1 MSTVTLLP
9 VLPTA
14 SDAPATATSPPIVQ
28 FFHLALGIFSAT
40 SSAVS
45 VFLSSAWSLIT
56 TVLSPIGY
64 LLSLASSPL
73 LYLLSPV
80 IVLCNALFVVF
91 IHAPL
96 SFLLGVARELYP
108 VYSFIGATC
117 IWAALMGLCIRWF
130 AKYLQI
136 AMFGS
141 DDTSIPNEKLVS
153 AIKQERGIKPTKKK
167 VSIKE
172 EADVRSIPR

>member
-1 MSTVTLLP
+1 
-9 VLPTA
+9 
-14 SDAPATATSPPIVQ
+14 
-28 FFHLALGIFSAT
+28 
-40 SSAVS
+40 
-45 VFLSSAWSLIT
+45 
-56 TVLSPIGY
+56 
-64 LLSLASSPL
+64 
-73 LYLLSPV
+73 
-80 IVLCNALFVVF
+80 
-91 IHAPL
+91 
-96 SFLLGVARELYP
+96 
-108 VYSFIGATC
+108 
-117 IWAALMGLCIRWF
+117 MGLCIRWF